1 VVAAAGAITD
11 MTVETKEILR
21 DKIVRSRRSL
31 NKMDDPATAESLK
44 AYIEELERRLLLAMG
59 QRRTG

>member
-1 VVAAAGAITD
+1 

>member
-1 VVAAAGAITD
+1 

-21 DKIVRSRRSL
+21 DKIARSRRSL
-31 NKMDDPATAESLK
+31 NRMDDPATAESLK